1 MRKSLSI
8 LFALAALCVVAN
20 EPIHW
25 SVGGSD
31 DTGAP
36 KVLYSG
42 DSFSLNNLK
51 KIANVDGDLQEG
63 GTKPLAY
70 NMAGLFDAH
79 RRAKLAAS
87 TVRRHYTIFNEE
99 TNK

>member
-25 SVGGSD
+25 SVDGWD

-36 KVLYSG
+36 KGVLLT
-42 DSFSLNNLK
+42 DN
-51 KIANVDGDLQEG
+51 
-63 GTKPLAY
+63 
-70 NMAGLFDAH
+70 AG
-79 RRAKLAAS
+79 
-87 TVRRHYTIFNEE
+87 
-99 TNK
+99 